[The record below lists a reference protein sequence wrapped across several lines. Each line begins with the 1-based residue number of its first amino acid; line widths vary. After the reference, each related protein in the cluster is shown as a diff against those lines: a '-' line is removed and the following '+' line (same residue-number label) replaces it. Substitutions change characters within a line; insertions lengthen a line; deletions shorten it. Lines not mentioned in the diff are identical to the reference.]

1 MPECSPFYLI
11 TCDFNRLSISAL
23 SLWCEELPPKKFF
36 LRDQSHWNLK
46 ILLSL
51 SNAFRKRSCSKG
63 ENVNYNNKEKKTQNT
78 SINQETRRSS
88 FHACDDSR
96 AQQEEPSPG
105 TTQSMES
112 HGLC

>member
-1 MPECSPFYLI
+1 MLSEKDLVQKVKMLI
-11 TCDFNRLSISAL
+11 ITIR
-23 SLWCEELPPKKFF
+23 KK
-36 LRDQSHWNLK
+36 
-46 ILLSL
+46 
-51 SNAFRKRSCSKG
+51 
-63 ENVNYNNKEKKTQNT
+63 KKTQNI
-78 SINQETRRSS
+78 SINQETRKSS

>member
-1 MPECSPFYLI
+1 MLSEKDLVQKVKMLI
-11 TCDFNRLSISAL
+11 ITIR
-23 SLWCEELPPKKFF
+23 KK
-36 LRDQSHWNLK
+36 K
-46 ILLSL
+46 
-51 SNAFRKRSCSKG
+51 
-63 ENVNYNNKEKKTQNT
+63 KKTQNI
-78 SINQETRRSS
+78 SINQETRKSS